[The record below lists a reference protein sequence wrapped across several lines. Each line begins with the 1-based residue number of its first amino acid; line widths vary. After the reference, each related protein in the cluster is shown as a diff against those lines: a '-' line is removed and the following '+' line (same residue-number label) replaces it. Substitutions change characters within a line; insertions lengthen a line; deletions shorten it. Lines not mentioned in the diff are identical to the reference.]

1 MQSILTWFTMSLLFI
16 ILLSTIY
23 DSFFTVQIQTRESR
37 KSQESFVGLQNAASP
52 IQILNE
58 TSREPTDQLILQ
70 DKDKYFAY
78 FSQNDLKIRNASNI
92 TEYVSTAQTAFC
104 PSVSQ
109 SIKKKLF
116 DSCKSIEQDLHPHR
130 EKYILGISIN
140 SFLQIPW
147 KFAITCDSSKKYENG
162 FPHTRAT
169 DVIVLSE
176 SIVQNLPLDR
186 LCKLLIHEKTHV
198 YQKIYAK
205 DMPMI
210 LQKMGFSRNTQ
221 KTRQQFQDPANPDLD
236 LYRYTHNTLG
246 EFYATYKPNPSSFTD
261 IQYAQQPT
269 VSKYEHPYEYIA
281 YTFETIYK
289 HPNPET
295 ISLQ

>member
-1 MQSILTWFTMSLLFI
+1 MQSIFTWLSMSLIFI
-16 ILLSTIY
+16 IMFSTIY
-23 DSFFTVQIQTRESR
+23 DTLSTIHIQQSP
-37 KSQESFVGLQNAASP
+37 ESFTGISPYDDANSP
-52 IQILNE
+52 IHILNE

-70 DKDKYFAY
+70 DKDGYFAY
-78 FSQNDLKIRNASNI
+78 FSQNDLNIRNTSNI
-92 TEYVSTAQTAFC
+92 TEYVSIAQSAFC

-116 DSCKSIEQDLHPHR
+116 DSCKSIKQDLHPHR
-130 EKYILGISIN
+130 DKYILGISIS

-176 SIVQNLPLDR
+176 SIIQNLSLDQ
-186 LCKLLIHEKTHV
+186 LCKLLIHEQTHV
-198 YQKIYAK
+198 YQKIHAK
-205 DMPMI
+205 EMPMI

-221 KTRQQFQDPANPDLD
+221 KTRQQLQDPANPDVD
-236 LYRYTHNTLG
+236 SYRYTHDTLG
-246 EFYATYKPNPSSFTD
+246 DFYAKYKPNPSSFTD
-261 IQYAQQPT
+261 IQYAQNPT